1 MIGILQ
7 CNIILI
13 YMGYHYYWDFIMNV
27 LIINIGL
34 IMINFLLSI
43 IIAIWLMIIIIYT
56 TQSQAKW
63 NPDVPG

>member
-1 MIGILQ
+1 
-7 CNIILI
+7 
-13 YMGYHYYWDFIMNV
+13 MGYNHYYWDFIMNV

-34 IMINFLLSI
+34 IMINFLFSI